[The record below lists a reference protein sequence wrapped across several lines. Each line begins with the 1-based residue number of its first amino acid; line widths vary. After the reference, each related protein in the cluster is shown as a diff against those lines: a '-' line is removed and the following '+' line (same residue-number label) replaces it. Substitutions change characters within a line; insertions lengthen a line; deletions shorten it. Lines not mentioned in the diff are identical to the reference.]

1 MTQQLKL
8 SMNRPLVG
16 LRARPTAAS
25 GPAAPGDPVTL
36 GDSGEWIF
44 RMRDHLRREVERREA
59 FQTCLEGIDRAV
71 ESMVSTVNGR
81 LDDVAALITEL
92 GIALAR
98 EVLGTAIEKGLAD
111 PTATV
116 VRCLRDAVS
125 AADGATEVFLAPDDL
140 RAVHDRLQT
149 QPDLQK
155 HVERARFTADPDLE
169 RGAVRIET
177 EAGRLLYEPREVLQ
191 RISDEVRREI
201 SK

>member
-1 MTQQLKL
+1 
-8 SMNRPLVG
+8 
-16 LRARPTAAS
+16 
-25 GPAAPGDPVTL
+25 
-36 GDSGEWIF
+36 
-44 RMRDHLRREVERREA
+44 MRDHLGREKARREE
-59 FQTCLEGIDRAV
+59 FQNCLEGIDRAV
-71 ESMVSTVNGR
+71 ESIASTVNSR
-81 LDDVAALITEL
+81 LDDVAALVTEL

-116 VRCLRDAVS
+116 ARCLRDTVGGADS
-125 AADGATEVFLAPDDL
+125 AAEVFLAPDDL
-140 RAVHDRLQT
+140 RAVLDRLQT

-155 HVERARFTADPDLE
+155 YIERARFTADPDLE

-191 RISDEVRREI
+191 RISDEVRREM